1 MQFTHPG
8 KILKILV
15 GTILCSYLVL
25 LVVLNAQPLKNI
37 WVEKLE
43 QGLSEA
49 MGTKVELADVEI
61 GLFNRVVLDGVAI
74 YDQSGEH
81 LLDAKKIAVK
91 ILLRDLIKDR
101 ITLRSVLIMDAQINL
116 YQEHQNA
123 APNYKFITDLFQS
136 DNSAEEGSKFGIGS
150 FTITRA
156 NISYDNKWVPKVE
169 GMFSTDHIQV
179 KNICTNFALN
189 EIADDSINVRVRNFS
204 CEESCGL
211 AIEKLNF
218 SLEGNKKT
226 FLLHNFQFKTTHSE
240 LTCEEPVTF
249 DIENFKQKIPFIN
262 GKIWVQNFSTKDIE
276 PFLSH
281 AKQLNLNFSGSAQAY
296 QSDESHTAV
305 EINIKE
311 KKNHF
316 TLNVNS
322 LLNFTDHNRINIER
336 LFADSTLLTGLA
348 HRLLNTQE
356 GKLVSNLKQCAIKG
370 YAEIDLNKKEGEAQ
384 FKINS
389 PITNG
394 IDVSAQKNNDKINLS
409 FSADELNIQSW
420 LDNNELPNTLT
431 FSANAIAA
439 QKDSLILPETLFV
452 SIENISKDNGLH
464 LRDIEAKA
472 IVSDNNYDCQIKSN
486 TPELTFNIDA
496 SCNYKDSKF
505 SNIFIQSQLDHA
517 DFVDIGIKDS
527 IFNGVWMGNASLH
540 IPYITQ
546 NKLDIELNIDSL
558 SVKRVSNSYDVNR
571 CSAVLKYAKNKPSQ
585 LNVLSDFVSI
595 SAEGILDCET
605 ILEAW
610 SAAITQH
617 APVYA
622 LNNDAINNIGNKSS
636 MSFHVNI
643 HKGDLLEKITLIPLK
658 LTDGSTI
665 QGKLNKGDLIAE
677 IVAHSDNINYDNTEI
692 ENLSLH
698 FKSNSIGAGLL
709 LQGRKQIL
717 NDNVQ
722 FVVGAQL
729 HDNILENNIEW
740 KGIENRQISGNLN
753 TITSFITSSNIVSS
767 ILPTSI
773 HVGDS
778 TWNVSKGEII
788 FQDNKY
794 RIENLTINT
803 DHQKLTFNGG
813 VSSESQ
819 DSLHIALDKINVGN
833 ILDKINFRS
842 VLFDGMAS
850 GNAYLSF
857 SPNRPLL
864 RADLQVESFLFNRTL
879 FGNANI
885 KATWN
890 SPKDRINIGAEFIEQ
905 GVGNTN
911 VMGYVSPAENGLDL
925 QVTSNN
931 TNLAFL
937 RYWVNNITQDIDGRT
952 TGYVHLYGPFNKLDF
967 DGSMN
972 IDATMFIPANGGT
985 YRIDDAKV
993 LISPG
998 KFQMEK
1004 SKILSPKG
1012 GSGTI
1017 TALLKHQNLKK
1028 FSYEL
1033 DLEADHLLLYD
1044 KKRSI
1049 DMPFYATAYASGNV
1063 ELIGNPNLLTLNIN
1077 ATPTDNSIIVY
1088 TESEVLTSQETSD
1101 GFITYRNADKH
1112 PKNTSGLNSISAIH
1126 TPSIDMNMNFRI
1138 EMNPSATLRVLM
1150 DEITGDHLNLRGTGT
1165 LTADYYNKGTFQLFG
1180 NYAIQS
1186 GNYQMSIQDVL
1197 KKNFEIQSGSN
1208 IAFGGNPDEA
1218 QLSLKAIYTV
1228 PTASLADL
1236 NIGDNF
1242 SDRKI
1247 KADCILNIGGK
1258 ASSPTV
1264 SFDLDLP
1271 NINDDEKQMVRKL
1284 IATEED
1290 LNMQVIHLL
1299 GLGRF
1304 YTYDYSLTESYNK
1317 QSQSTLAANSF
1328 LSSTI
1333 SSQINEVITSAIG
1346 SKNWSFGTNLST
1358 GTSGWSDM
1366 EVDGIVSG
1374 KLFNNRLHLN
1384 GNIGYHE
1391 NQYNAMRG
1399 SNVVGD
1405 FDVKYLLNPNGNF
1418 YLKAY
1423 SETNDRYFTKSA
1435 LTTQG
1440 LGILLQIDFMNIKEL
1455 FKISKDRKQ
1464 STKVEIIDT
1473 LNSGSK

>member
-43 QGLSEA
+43 QGLSQA

-61 GLFNRVVLDGVAI
+61 GLFNRVVLDGIVI

-91 ILLRDLIKDR
+91 ILLRDLFKDR

-156 NISYDNKWVPKVE
+156 NISYDNRWVPKVE

-179 KNICTNFALN
+179 SNICTNFALN
-189 EIADDSINVRVRNFS
+189 EIADDSINVRIRNFS
-204 CEESCGL
+204 CEERCGFT
-211 AIEKLNF
+211 IEKLNF
-218 SLEGNKKT
+218 SLEGNNKT

-240 LTCEEPVTF
+240 LTCDEPVMF
-249 DIENFKQKIPFIN
+249 DIENFKQKSPFIN
-262 GKIWVQNFSTKDIE
+262 GKIRVQNFSTKDIE
-276 PFLSH
+276 PFLLH

-296 QSDESHTAV
+296 QSDASHTAV

-322 LLNFTDHNRINIER
+322 LLNFTNHNRINIER
-336 LFADSTLLTGLA
+336 LFADSTLLAGLS
-348 HRLLNTQE
+348 HRVLNTQE
-356 GKLVSNLKQCAIKG
+356 GKIISNLKQCSIKG
-370 YAEIDLNKKEGEAQ
+370 YAEIDLNQKEGLAH
-384 FKINS
+384 FNINS

-394 IDVSAQKNNDKINLS
+394 IEVSAQKDNDKINVS
-409 FSADELNIQSW
+409 ISAAELDIQSW

-431 FSANAIAA
+431 FSANAFAS
-439 QKDSLILPETLFV
+439 QKDSLILPETLKLV
-452 SIENISKDNGLH
+452 VDNVAKTGAYQF
-464 LRDIEAKA
+464 RNIEAK
-472 IVSDNNYDCQIKSN
+472 IN
-486 TPELTFNIDA
+486 TRGNKYMCHVVGDAPELAFNLNA
-496 SCNYKDSKF
+496 ACQYKDNRF
-505 SNIFIQSQLDHA
+505 SNISLDSRVAHA
-517 DFVDIGIKDS
+517 DFKSIGINDTILHGIWKGNVSLNIPQITKKKLKAELNLDS
-527 IFNGVWMGNASLH
+527 VSVTRETNPFEI
-540 IPYITQ
+540 
-546 NKLDIELNIDSL
+546 NKLSAT
-558 SVKRVSNSYDVNR
+558 VN
-571 CSAVLKYAKNKPSQ
+571 YAQNKPSQ
-585 LNVLSDFVSI
+585 FNLSSDLVSVG
-595 SAEGILDCET
+595 AEGVIDVET
-605 ILEAW
+605 ILNAW
-610 SAAITQH
+610 KTTIAQH
-617 APVYA
+617 VPA
-622 LNNDAINNIGNKSS
+622 LSNDSTTEESHDSS
-636 MSFHVNI
+636 MSFSVNV
-643 HKGDLLEKITLIPLK
+643 HQGDLLKKLFLIPLE
-658 LTDGSTI
+658 LTDGSSI
-665 QGKLNKGDLIAE
+665 QGKLNKGNTYAE
-677 IVAHSDNINYDNTEI
+677 ISAHATKINYENTEL
-692 ENLSLH
+692 ENVSLH
-698 FKSNSIGAGLL
+698 LKSQEMGAGLL
-709 LQGRKQIL
+709 LQAKKQL
-717 NDNVQ
+717 FNDHVQ
-722 FVVGAQL
+722 FVVGTQI

-740 KGIENRQISGNLN
+740 DGINNHEFSGNLN
-753 TITSFITSSNIVSS
+753 TITSFVSPKKIVSS
-767 ILPTSI
+767 VLPTSI
-773 HVGDS
+773 HIGDS
-778 TWNVSKGEII
+778 IWNVSTGELLIE
-788 FQDNKY
+788 DDKY
-794 RIENLTINT
+794 KIKNLTVNT
-803 DHQKLTFNGG
+803 EHQKLTLNGG
-813 VSSESQ
+813 VSSENN
-819 DSLHIALDKINVGN
+819 DSLHIALEHINVGY

-842 VLFDGMAS
+842 VLFDGSAS
-850 GNAYLSF
+850 GDAYLSL
-857 SPNRPLL
+857 SPNNPLL
-864 RADLQVESFLFNRTL
+864 RANLSVKSFLFNNAL
-879 FGNANI
+879 FGDASI
-885 KATWN
+885 QAEWK
-890 SPKDRINIGAEFIEQ
+890 SPQDRINIDAEFVEQ
-905 GVGNTN
+905 GVGWTKAK
-911 VMGYVSPAENGLDL
+911 GYVSPAENGLDL
-925 QVTSNN
+925 HVTSNN

-972 IDATMFIPANGGT
+972 IDATIFIPANGAT

-1017 TALLKHQNLKK
+1017 TTQLKHQNLKK

-1374 KLFNNRLHLN
+1374 KLFNNHLHLN

-1473 LNSGSK
+1473 LNSDSK